1 LRVALVHD
9 ALCVR
14 GGAEKLV
21 LWMKKAFPE
30 APIFTSVYLPEKT
43 FPEYRNFEIH
53 TLPLSGLINNE
64 NQMKLLYPVWY
75 HGFKTLDLSEFDLVL
90 SSSTYLAKFISPPPQ
105 VKHISYINA
114 PFRLLWRPESYTTN
128 SRSSFKYLATILKP
142 FLPLIRNLDRKLTR
156 QITKIAANSEN
167 MAKAIMDIY
176 QMPATV
182 IYPPVDLEE
191 FSPSKEKGTYFL
203 SVSRLVS
210 HKRVDIA
217 VDACTRLGKDLVV
230 VGDGPEMEHLKK
242 SAGPTIRFVGKVN
255 SDELSVLYSQARA
268 LLFPSEEDFGIVPLE
283 AQASGIPVI
292 AFGKG
297 GVLETVLEGETGLFF
312 KSQTTNDIL
321 DSIIQFE
328 NMNFNKKLIR
338 DWVKKFSGT
347 NFINGI
353 RDFVFSV

>member
-1 LRVALVHD
+1 
-9 ALCVR
+9 
-14 GGAEKLV
+14 
-21 LWMKKAFPE
+21 
-30 APIFTSVYLPEKT
+30 
-43 FPEYRNFEIH
+43 
-53 TLPLSGLINNE
+53 
-64 NQMKLLYPVWY
+64 
-75 HGFKTLDLSEFDLVL
+75 
-90 SSSTYLAKFISPPPQ
+90 
-105 VKHISYINA
+105 
-114 PFRLLWRPESYTTN
+114 
-128 SRSSFKYLATILKP
+128 
-142 FLPLIRNLDRKLTR
+142 
-156 QITKIAANSEN
+156 
-167 MAKAIMDIY
+167 
-176 QMPATV
+176 
-182 IYPPVDLEE
+182 
-191 FSPSKEKGTYFL
+191 
-203 SVSRLVS
+203 
-210 HKRVDIA
+210 
-217 VDACTRLGKDLVV
+217 
-230 VGDGPEMEHLKK
+230 
-242 SAGPTIRFVGKVN
+242 VN